1 MSNEIPDIPD
11 NWNLTDEQKASM
23 KNAQQKVIN
32 DNNNKKIEQQTEY
45 DNFMKYASMNPP
57 QYPILVTVKDNTL
70 SSSEKK
76 VINTEYERNSKL
88 NRYYWKTF
96 FLKDSNNNYIY
107 SNSFN
112 DALQKVKTDLLSQNS
127 LLQKQAKQYQLGKIR
142 ISSENVAEPPQSDDF
157 ALINKSYKYWNI
169 FVTNAAESLFSNFRK
184 TIRKVGGKKRK
195 GSKKRIRKGTTKK
208 SFRKGTNK
216 RRKGSKRRS

>member
-1 MSNEIPDIPD
+1 MSNEIPSIPN

-32 DNNNKKIEQQTEY
+32 DSNNKKIEQQKEY
-45 DNFMKYASMNPP
+45 DDFMKFSTMNPP
-57 QYPILVTVKDNTL
+57 QYPILVTVKDNNL
-70 SSSEKK
+70 SSAQKSY
-76 VINTEYERNSKL
+76 INSNYDRNSQL
-88 NRYYWKTF
+88 NRYHWKTF

-112 DALQKVKTDLLSQNS
+112 DALQKVKTDLLSPNS
-127 LLQKQAKQYQLGKIR
+127 SLQKQAKQYQLGKIR
-142 ISSENVAEPPQSDDF
+142 ISSENVVEPPQSDDF
-157 ALINKSYKYWNI
+157 SLINKSYQYWSI

-195 GSKKRIRKGTTKK
+195 GTKKRKSSRKRN
-208 SFRKGTNK
+208 RKGTNK
-216 RRKGSKRRS
+216 RRKSYRKKR